1 MQAAVT
7 TGNLREIT
15 LQEVPTPEVQ
25 TGMLLLKTAY
35 CSVCGTDLE
44 YLDNTLAYREGG
56 ALHAGAILGHEF
68 CAEVV
73 EVGVGITDWEVG
85 DRATTSGFRGIC
97 GECYFCRRRLFQ
109 LCLGKEHERSI
120 YTQIPQGGYGNRSGA
135 MAEYIVRA
143 PHQLL
148 KLPDHVSSAEGALVE
163 PLSVGVGAVE
173 AAEIS
178 PGDTAVVIGA
188 GKIGLG
194 TMRVAKVAGASRVIA
209 VDLHP
214 NRLQT
219 TLQMGADVVLN
230 PKEVDLIP
238 EVVRVTNAGPDVL
251 IICVRDGQVLN
262 TAVDMVRRGGKIV
275 IVGQI
280 PPTEVNP
287 GMWIVKQLRFEAVLG
302 RTPMITALNL
312 IASGQVNVTPMISE
326 VLPLKDVQRAF
337 DALWSGENI
346 VSLLQP

>member
-1 MQAAVT
+1 MKAAVT

-15 LQEVPTPEVQ
+15 LQEVPTPDVQ
-25 TGMLLLKTAY
+25 PGMLLLQTAY

-73 EVGVGITDWEVG
+73 EIGDGVTGWEVG

-97 GECYFCRRRLFQ
+97 GECYFCRRRLFH

-120 YTQIPQGGYGNRSGA
+120 YTQIPLGGYGNLSGA
-135 MAEYIVRA
+135 MAEFIVRA

-148 KLPDHVSSAEGALVE
+148 KLPAHVSSAEGALVE

-178 PGDTAVVIGA
+178 PGDTVVVMVA

-194 TMRVAKVAGASRVIA
+194 TMRVAKVAGASKVIG
-209 VDLHP
+209 VDLHA

-219 TLQMGADVVLN
+219 ALQMGADVVLN
-230 PKEVDLIP
+230 PQEVDLVP
-238 EVVRVTNAGPDVL
+238 EVVRMTSAGPDVVIL
-251 IICVRDGQVLN
+251 CVRDAEVLN
-262 TAVDMVRRGGKIV
+262 TAVEIVRRGGKIV

-280 PPTEVNP
+280 PPTTVNP
-287 GMWIVKQLRFEAVLG
+287 GMWIVKQLRIEAVLG

-312 IASGQVNVTPMISE
+312 IASGQVDVTPMISE
-326 VLPLKDVQRAF
+326 VLPLSDVQRGF
-337 DALWSGENI
+337 DALWSGQNI

>member
-1 MQAAVT
+1 MKAAVT
-7 TGNLREIT
+7 TGNLREMT
-15 LQEVPTPEVQ
+15 VQDVPTPEVQ
-25 TGMLLLKTAY
+25 PGMLLLKTAY

-73 EVGVGITDWEVG
+73 EIGDGVTGWEVG
-85 DRATTSGFRGIC
+85 NRATTSGFRGIC
-97 GECYFCRRRLFQ
+97 GECYFCRRRLFHQ
-109 LCLGKEHERSI
+109 CLGKGHERSI
-120 YTQIPQGGYGNRSGA
+120 YTQVPQGGYGNRSGA
-135 MAEYIVRA
+135 MAEYIARA

-148 KLPDHVSSAEGALVE
+148 KLPSHVSSTEGALVE

-173 AAEIS
+173 AADIS
-178 PGDTAVVIGA
+178 PGDTVAVIGA

-194 TMRVAKVAGASRVIA
+194 TMRVAKVAGASQVIG
-209 VDLHP
+209 VDLHDH
-214 NRLQT
+214 RLQT
-219 TLQMGADVVLN
+219 ALQMGADVVLN
-230 PKEVDLIP
+230 PKTVDLIP
-238 EVVRVTNAGPDVL
+238 EIVRLTSAGPDVV
-251 IICVRDGQVLN
+251 IICVRDGEVLN

-280 PPTEVNP
+280 PPVEVNP
-287 GMWIVKQLRFEAVLG
+287 GMWIVKQLRIEAVLG

-312 IASGQVNVTPMISE
+312 IASGQVDVTPMISE
-326 VLPLKDVQRAF
+326 ILPLTDVQRAF
-337 DALWSGENI
+337 DSLWSGENI